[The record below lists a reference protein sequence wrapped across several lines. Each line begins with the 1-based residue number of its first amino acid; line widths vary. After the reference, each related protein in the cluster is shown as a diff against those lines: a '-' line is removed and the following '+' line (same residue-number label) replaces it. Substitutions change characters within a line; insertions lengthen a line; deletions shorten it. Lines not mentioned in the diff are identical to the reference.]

1 MMAEL
6 AHFPLLLIMAA
17 IMIAVGVAADD
28 PQSKLVGEGCS
39 PHMYVN
45 ATAFTDNLDSVLQSL
60 FSNLSS
66 DGFATS
72 MQIDSGKT
80 DPVYG
85 LAVCRRYLNASE
97 CSQCVKEASIQAKAV
112 CPQVNGA
119 RIHLDGCLLRYENNT
134 FYSQDVDPGNYAS
147 CAGTN
152 SIDSQTAQ
160 VLSAQ
165 LINNASE
172 NNGYAVGSI
181 DGSLYGLV
189 QCWPSLTISSCQRCM
204 TEAQNKLLTCPP
216 QSEGRGLEA
225 GCFMRYSTCSFFTNK
240 QTSACPNLTPSSGKS
255 SSKTVS
261 ILLGSIGG
269 AALITVM
276 CFILFCRFSRRIK
289 QRENCKRT
297 DENLAARGN
306 FEEFIFDYELLRYS
320 TANFDRN
327 NMLGRGGFGEV
338 YKGTLSDGRVVAVKK
353 LKERQEITQ
362 AAEEFLTEVRVLT
375 SVRHRNLVR
384 LLGCCTEGRQRL
396 LVYEYMSNNSLNK
409 HLFGEIE
416 SHLSWE
422 SRLNIIVG
430 TARGLSYLHED
441 SIVRIIHRDIKCGNI
456 LLDDKFNPK
465 IADFGLARFFP
476 EDESHVSTRF
486 GGTIG
491 YTAPE
496 YAVHGQL
503 TEKADIYSY
512 GIVVL
517 EIVSGRKSVD
527 TNLPEPMQILL
538 QWVWNQ
544 YENYEVLDIVDPTLE
559 GQFPREQVLRVIKVA
574 LLCTQGSWALRPAMS
589 QVTSMLTNNLEIV
602 TQPIQPMFINALGS
616 QHTNSSTTSNSATAA
631 PTSAQSHGSVS
642 VSLTAR

>member
-1 MMAEL
+1 MVEL
-6 AHFPLLLIMAA
+6 AHFPLLVTMAA
-17 IMIAVGVAADD
+17 IMTAVNLAAFD
-28 PQSKLVGEGCS
+28 PQTTLVGEGCS
-39 PHMYVN
+39 PHKYVN
-45 ATAFTDNLDSVLQSL
+45 TTSFTNNLDSVLQSL
-60 FSNLSS
+60 ISNLSS

-97 CSQCVKEASIQAKAV
+97 CSQCVKEASIQAKAL

-134 FYSQDVDPGNYAS
+134 FYSQDVDAGDYVY

-152 SIDSQTAQ
+152 SIDAHTAQ

-165 LINNASE
+165 LIANASE

-189 QCWPSLTISSCQRCM
+189 QCWSSLTISSCQRCM
-204 TEAQNKLLTCPP
+204 TEAQNQLLTCPP
-216 QSEGRGLEA
+216 KSEGRGLEA
-225 GCFMRYSTCSFFTNK
+225 GCFMRYSTYSFFTYN
-240 QTSACPNLTPSSGKS
+240 QTSASPNLTPSSGKS
-255 SSKTVS
+255 SSKTVP

-269 AALITVM
+269 AALVTVIY
-276 CFILFCRFSRRIK
+276 FILFCRFSRRIK
-289 QRENCKRT
+289 QRESYDQT

-306 FEEFIFDYELLRYS
+306 FEEFIFDYELIRDS
-320 TANFDRN
+320 TANFERK

-338 YKGTLSDGRVVAVKK
+338 YKGTLPDGRVVAVKK
-353 LKERQEITQ
+353 LNERQEITQ
-362 AAEEFLTEVRVLT
+362 AAQEFLTEVRVLT
-375 SVRHRNLVR
+375 NVRHRNLVR
-384 LLGCCTEGRQRL
+384 LLGCCTRGRERL

-416 SHLSWE
+416 SHFSWE

-430 TARGLSYLHED
+430 TARGLAYLHED

-476 EDESHVSTRF
+476 EDESHVSTKF

-496 YAVHGQL
+496 YAVYGQL

-527 TNLPEPMQILL
+527 TNLPEPIQILL

-544 YENYEVLDIVDPTLE
+544 YENNQVFDIVDPTLE
-559 GQFPREQVLRVIKVA
+559 GQFPREQVLRVITVA
-574 LLCTQGSWALRPAMS
+574 LLCTQGPPALRPTMS
-589 QVTSMLTNNLEIV
+589 QVGSMLTNNLESGA
-602 TQPIQPMFINALGS
+602 QPIQPVFIDAFPGK
-616 QHTNSSTTSNSATAA
+616 HTNSSAISNS
-631 PTSAQSHGSVS
+631 QESHGSITVS
-642 VSLTAR
+642 FTPR